1 VAKKSS
7 ETSPP
12 VREVEIR
19 HSPVGTDYDLAAAD
33 RTGVVCA
40 ARSGYRWA
48 RTGDYAQAWWDWYL
62 QVAAKPDKGLA
73 LAQSAIEKTLQSW
86 QFRRARSWM
95 PARSIINMMTALS

>member
-19 HSPVGTDYDLAAAD
+19 HSPVGTDYDLRQQIERALYAQLALV
-33 RTGVVCA
+33 TGGLA
-40 ARSGYRWA
+40 P
-48 RTGDYAQAWWDWYL
+48 GDYAQAWWDWYL

-86 QFRRARSWM
+86 QFAVRAVGCS
-95 PARSIINMMTALS
+95 RSIINMMTALS